1 MYEQEQIK
9 PYGTEGTKREQVE
22 QMFDSIAHSYDTLNH
37 TLSFGVDKIWRKAAI
52 DYLKTL
58 PSPSLQG
65 GSSISANE
73 KTSEPGNCP
82 LPAGRV
88 RGGSSILDIA
98 TGTGDFAILAFQ
110 KLHPQHIVGIDISE
124 GMMQIGR
131 EKVAKLGL
139 SDRITFQNEDCVAL
153 SYPDSSF
160 DAVISAFALR
170 NFQNLDECL
179 KEMHRV
185 MKEDGH
191 LSVVDLC
198 TPVSFPM
205 KQFFFIYKKVVMP
218 ILGKLL
224 SKDKTAYSY
233 LPETMD
239 AVPQAERMQSIIEQA
254 GFHNVNFRRLAF
266 GMCILYTAE
275 K

>member
-9 PYGTEGTKREQVE
+9 PYGETGTKREQVE
-22 QMFDSIAHSYDTLNH
+22 QMFDNIAHSYDTLNH
-37 TLSFGVDKIWRKAAI
+37 TLSLGVDKIWRNNAI
-52 DYLKTL
+52 DFLLK
-58 PSPSLQG
+58 
-65 GSSISANE
+65 NR
-73 KTSEPGNCP
+73 TSTDS
-82 LPAGRV
+82 V
-88 RGGSSILDIA
+88 LDIA
-98 TGTGDFAILAFQ
+98 TGTGDFAIRAFL
-110 KLHPQHIVGIDISE
+110 KLHPQHVVGIDISE

-139 SDRITFQNEDCVAL
+139 SDKISFRNEDCAHL
-153 SYPDSSF
+153 SFADNSF

-198 TPVSFPM
+198 APVSFPM
-205 KQFFFIYKKVVMP
+205 KQLFWFYKKVVMP
-218 ILGKLL
+218 TLGKLL
-224 SKDKTAYSY
+224 SKDSTAYSY
-233 LPETMD
+233 LPDTMD
-239 AVPQAERMQSIIEQA
+239 AVPQAERMQSIIQQA
-254 GFHNVNFRRLAF
+254 GFHHVNFKRLAF

>member
-1 MYEQEQIK
+1 MYDQEQIK
-9 PYGTEGTKREQVE
+9 PYGNEGSKREQVE
-22 QMFDSIAHSYDTLNH
+22 AMFDNIAPTYDTLNH
-37 TLSFGVDKIWRKAAI
+37 TLSFGIDKVWRNKAI
-52 DYLKTL
+52 NYLKPFFTK
-58 PSPSLQG
+58 SHQKEG
-65 GSSISANE
+65 AAWGVNG
-73 KTSEPGNCP
+73 K
-82 LPAGRV
+82 
-88 RGGSSILDIA
+88 ILDVA
-98 TGTGDFAILAFQ
+98 TGTGDFAILAYE
-110 KLHPQHIVGIDISE
+110 KLHPSYIVGCDISE

-131 EKVAKLGL
+131 QKVAKLGL
-139 SDRITFQNEDCVAL
+139 AQNIEFRNEDCSAM
-153 SYPDSSF
+153 SFGSETF

-185 MKEDGH
+185 LVPGGH

-205 KQFFFIYKKVVMP
+205 KQLFWVYKKVVMP
-218 ILGKLL
+218 LLGRIM
-224 SKDKTAYSY
+224 SKDSSAYSY

-239 AVPQAERMQSIIEQA
+239 AVPQAERMQSIITQA
-254 GFHNVNFRRLAF
+254 GFHNAKFKRLIF

>member
-9 PYGTEGTKREQVE
+9 PYGEEGTKREQVE
-22 QMFDSIAHSYDTLNH
+22 QMFDNIAHSYDTLNH
-37 TLSFGVDKIWRKAAI
+37 TLSFGVDRIWRNNAI
-52 DYLKTL
+52 DFLLK
-58 PSPSLQG
+58 
-65 GSSISANE
+65 NR
-73 KTSEPGNCP
+73 TSTDS
-82 LPAGRV
+82 V
-88 RGGSSILDIA
+88 LDIA
-98 TGTGDFAILAFQ
+98 TGTGDFAILAAQ
-110 KLHPQHIVGIDISE
+110 KLHPQRIVGCDISE

-131 EKVAKLGL
+131 EKVEKLGL
-139 SDRITFQNEDCVAL
+139 SDTITFQNEDCAKM
-153 SYPDSSF
+153 SFETGSF

-185 MKEDGH
+185 LKDDGH

-205 KQFFFIYKKVVMP
+205 KQLFSIYKKVVMP
-218 ILGKLL
+218 VLGKLF
-224 SKDKTAYSY
+224 SKDNTAYSY

-239 AVPQAERMQSIIEQA
+239 AVPQAERMQSIILQA
-254 GFHNVNFRRLAF
+254 GFHNVNFKRLAF

>member
-9 PYGTEGTKREQVE
+9 PYGEEGSKREQVE
-22 QMFDSIAHSYDTLNH
+22 QMFDNIAHSYDTLNH
-37 TLSFGVDKIWRKAAI
+37 TLSFGVDKLWRNAAI

-65 GSSISANE
+65 GSRISSN
-73 KTSEPGNCP
+73 
-82 LPAGRV
+82 
-88 RGGSSILDIA
+88 SILDIA
-98 TGTGDFAILAFQ
+98 TGTGDFAILATQ
-110 KLHPQHIVGIDISE
+110 KLNAQKVVGIDISE
-124 GMMQIGR
+124 GMMAIGR
-131 EKVAKLGL
+131 EKVEKLGL
-139 SDRITFQNEDCVAL
+139 KERITFQKEDCARM
-153 SYPDSSF
+153 SFADDSF

-185 MKEDGH
+185 LNESGH
-191 LSVVDLC
+191 LSVIDLC
-198 TPVSFPM
+198 APVSFPM
-205 KQFFFIYKKVVMP
+205 KQLFWLYKKCVMP
-218 ILGKLL
+218 TLGRLL
-224 SKDKTAYSY
+224 SKDNTAYSY

-239 AVPQAERMQSIIEQA
+239 AVPQAERMQAIIEQA
-254 GFHNVNFRRLAF
+254 GFHNVNFKRLAF

>member
-9 PYGTEGTKREQVE
+9 PYGEDGTKREQVE
-22 QMFDSIAHSYDTLNH
+22 QMFDNIAHSYDTLNH
-37 TLSFGVDKIWRKAAI
+37 TLSFGVDRIWRNNAI
-52 DYLKTL
+52 DFLLKNRKSTD
-58 PSPSLQG
+58 S
-65 GSSISANE
+65 
-73 KTSEPGNCP
+73 
-82 LPAGRV
+82 V
-88 RGGSSILDIA
+88 LDIA
-98 TGTGDFAILAFQ
+98 TGTGDFAILAAQ
-110 KLHPQHIVGIDISE
+110 KLHPQHIVGCDISE

-131 EKVAKLGL
+131 EKVAKLRL
-139 SDRITFQNEDCVAL
+139 SDIITFQNEDCAKM
-153 SYPDSSF
+153 SFETNSF

-185 MKEDGH
+185 LREDGH

-205 KQFFFIYKKVVMP
+205 KQFFWLYKKGVMP
-218 ILGKLL
+218 VLGKLF
-224 SKDKTAYSY
+224 SKDNTAYSY

-239 AVPQAERMQSIIEQA
+239 AVPQAERMQSIILQA
-254 GFHNVNFRRLAF
+254 GFHNVNFKRLAF

>member
-1 MYEQEQIK
+1 MYKQEQIK
-9 PYGTEGTKREQVE
+9 PYGEEGTKREQVE
-22 QMFDSIAHSYDTLNH
+22 AMFDNIAPTYDTLNH
-37 TLSFGVDKIWRKAAI
+37 TLSFGIDKIWRNTAI
-52 DYLKTL
+52 NYLLRNRKSTD
-58 PSPSLQG
+58 
-65 GSSISANE
+65 
-73 KTSEPGNCP
+73 
-82 LPAGRV
+82 
-88 RGGSSILDIA
+88 SILDIA
-98 TGTGDFAILAFQ
+98 TGTGDFAILANK
-110 KLHPQHIVGIDISE
+110 KLHPSRIIGVDISE

-131 EKVAKLGL
+131 KKVLQLGL
-139 SDRITFQNEDCVAL
+139 TDKIEFRNEDCANL
-153 SYPDSSF
+153 SFESNSF

-170 NFQNLDECL
+170 NFQNLDQCL

-185 MKEDGH
+185 LAPNGH

-205 KQFFFIYKKVVMP
+205 KQLFWVYKKVVMP

-224 SKDKTAYSY
+224 SKDASAYSY

-239 AVPQAERMQSIIEQA
+239 AVPQAERMQSIISQS
-254 GFHNVNFRRLAF
+254 GFKNANYKRLIF

>member
-1 MYEQEQIK
+1 MYKQEQIK
-9 PYGTEGTKREQVE
+9 PYGEDGTKREQVE
-22 QMFDSIAHSYDTLNH
+22 QMFDNIAHSYDTLNH
-37 TLSFGVDKIWRKAAI
+37 TLSFGVDKIWRNNAI
-52 DYLKTL
+52 DFLLK
-58 PSPSLQG
+58 
-65 GSSISANE
+65 
-73 KTSEPGNCP
+73 KRTSTDS
-82 LPAGRV
+82 V
-88 RGGSSILDIA
+88 LDIA
-98 TGTGDFAILAFQ
+98 TGTGDFAILAAQ
-110 KLHPQHIVGIDISE
+110 KLHPQRIVGCDISE

-139 SDRITFQNEDCVAL
+139 SDIITFQNEDCAKM
-153 SYPDSSF
+153 SFETNSF

-185 MKEDGH
+185 LKEDGH

-205 KQFFFIYKKVVMP
+205 KQFFWLYKKGVMP
-218 ILGKLL
+218 VLGKLF
-224 SKDKTAYSY
+224 SKDNTAYSY

-239 AVPQAERMQSIIEQA
+239 AVPQAERMQSIILQA
-254 GFHNVNFRRLAF
+254 GFHNVNFKRLAF

>member
-1 MYEQEQIK
+1 MYKQEQIK
-9 PYGTEGTKREQVE
+9 PYGEEGTKREQVE
-22 QMFDSIAHSYDTLNH
+22 QMFDNIAHSYDTLNH
-37 TLSFGVDKIWRKAAI
+37 TLSFGVDRIWRNNAI
-52 DYLKTL
+52 DFLLK
-58 PSPSLQG
+58 
-65 GSSISANE
+65 NR
-73 KTSEPGNCP
+73 TSTDS
-82 LPAGRV
+82 V
-88 RGGSSILDIA
+88 LDIA
-98 TGTGDFAILAFQ
+98 TGTGDFAILAAQ
-110 KLHPQHIVGIDISE
+110 KLHPQRIVGCDISE

-131 EKVAKLGL
+131 EKVAKLRL
-139 SDRITFQNEDCVAL
+139 SDIITFQNEDCAKM
-153 SYPDSSF
+153 SFETNSF

-185 MKEDGH
+185 LKEDGH

-205 KQFFFIYKKVVMP
+205 KQFFRLYKRGVMP
-218 ILGKLL
+218 VLGKLF
-224 SKDKTAYSY
+224 SKDNTAYSY

-239 AVPQAERMQSIIEQA
+239 AVPQAERMQSIILQA
-254 GFHNVNFRRLAF
+254 GFHNVNFKRLAF

>member
-1 MYEQEQIK
+1 VYEQEQIK

-22 QMFDSIAHSYDTLNH
+22 QMFDNIAHSYDTLNH
-37 TLSFGVDKIWRKAAI
+37 TLSFGVDRLWRNNAI
-52 DYLKTL
+52 GFLLKNRKSTD
-58 PSPSLQG
+58 S
-65 GSSISANE
+65 
-73 KTSEPGNCP
+73 
-82 LPAGRV
+82 V
-88 RGGSSILDIA
+88 LDIA

-110 KLHPQHIVGIDISE
+110 KLHPQKVVGIDISE
-124 GMMQIGR
+124 GMMNIGR
-131 EKVAKLGL
+131 KKVAKLGL
-139 SDRITFQNEDCVAL
+139 SDHITFQNEDCAAL

-205 KQFFFIYKKVVMP
+205 KQLFYIYKKCVMP

>member
-9 PYGTEGTKREQVE
+9 PYGEEGTKREQVE
-22 QMFDSIAHSYDTLNH
+22 QMFDNIAHSYDTLNH
-37 TLSFGVDKIWRKAAI
+37 TLSFGVDKIWRNNAI
-52 DYLKTL
+52 DFLLK
-58 PSPSLQG
+58 
-65 GSSISANE
+65 
-73 KTSEPGNCP
+73 KRTSTDS
-82 LPAGRV
+82 V
-88 RGGSSILDIA
+88 LDIA
-98 TGTGDFAILAFQ
+98 TGTGDFAILAAQ
-110 KLHPQHIVGIDISE
+110 KLHPQRIVGCDISE

-139 SDRITFQNEDCVAL
+139 SDTITFQNEDCAKM
-153 SYPDSSF
+153 SFDTGSF

-185 MKEDGH
+185 LKDDGH

-205 KQFFFIYKKVVMP
+205 KQLFYIYKKVVMP
-218 ILGKLL
+218 VLGKLF
-224 SKDKTAYSY
+224 SKDNTAYSY

-239 AVPQAERMQSIIEQA
+239 AVPQAERMQSIIQQA
-254 GFHNVNFRRLAF
+254 GFHNVNFKRLAF
-266 GMCILYTAE
+266 GVCILYTA
-275 K
+275 KK

>member
-1 MYEQEQIK
+1 MYKQEQIK
-9 PYGTEGTKREQVE
+9 PYGEEGTKREQVE
-22 QMFDSIAHSYDTLNH
+22 QMFDNIAHSYDTLNH
-37 TLSFGVDKIWRKAAI
+37 TLSFGVDRIWRNNAI
-52 DYLKTL
+52 DFLLK
-58 PSPSLQG
+58 
-65 GSSISANE
+65 NR
-73 KTSEPGNCP
+73 TSTDS
-82 LPAGRV
+82 V
-88 RGGSSILDIA
+88 LDIA
-98 TGTGDFAILAFQ
+98 TGTGDFAILAAQ
-110 KLHPQHIVGIDISE
+110 KLHPQRIVGCDISE

-131 EKVAKLGL
+131 EKVAKLRL
-139 SDRITFQNEDCVAL
+139 SDIITFQNEDCAKM
-153 SYPDSSF
+153 SFETNSF

-185 MKEDGH
+185 LKEDGH

-205 KQFFFIYKKVVMP
+205 KQFFWLYKKGVIPV
-218 ILGKLL
+218 LGKLF
-224 SKDKTAYSY
+224 SKDNTAYSY

-239 AVPQAERMQSIIEQA
+239 AVPQAERMQSIILQA
-254 GFHNVNFRRLAF
+254 GFHNVNFKRLAF

>member
-9 PYGTEGTKREQVE
+9 PYGEEGTKREQVE
-22 QMFDSIAHSYDTLNH
+22 QMFDNIAHSYDTLNH
-37 TLSFGVDKIWRKAAI
+37 TLSFGVDRIWRNNAI
-52 DYLKTL
+52 DFLLK
-58 PSPSLQG
+58 
-65 GSSISANE
+65 NR
-73 KTSEPGNCP
+73 TSTDS
-82 LPAGRV
+82 V
-88 RGGSSILDIA
+88 LDIA
-98 TGTGDFAILAFQ
+98 TGTGDFAILAAQ
-110 KLHPQHIVGIDISE
+110 KLHPQRIVGCDISE

-131 EKVAKLGL
+131 EKVAKLRL
-139 SDRITFQNEDCVAL
+139 SDIITFQNEDCAKM
-153 SYPDSSF
+153 SFETNSF

-170 NFQNLDECL
+170 NFQNLDVCL

-185 MKEDGH
+185 LKEDGH

-205 KQFFFIYKKVVMP
+205 KQFFWLYKKGVMP
-218 ILGKLL
+218 VLGKLF
-224 SKDKTAYSY
+224 SKDNTAYSY

-239 AVPQAERMQSIIEQA
+239 AVPQAERMQSIIQQA
-254 GFHNVNFRRLAF
+254 GFHNVNFKRLAF

>member
-1 MYEQEQIK
+1 
-9 PYGTEGTKREQVE
+9 
-22 QMFDSIAHSYDTLNH
+22 
-37 TLSFGVDKIWRKAAI
+37 
-52 DYLKTL
+52 
-58 PSPSLQG
+58 
-65 GSSISANE
+65 
-73 KTSEPGNCP
+73 
-82 LPAGRV
+82 
-88 RGGSSILDIA
+88 
-98 TGTGDFAILAFQ
+98 
-110 KLHPQHIVGIDISE
+110 
-124 GMMQIGR
+124 MMAIGR
-131 EKVAKLGL
+131 EKVKASGL
-139 SDRITFQNEDCVAL
+139 SDIITFQNEDCAKM
-153 SYPDSSF
+153 SFETGSF

-185 MKEDGH
+185 LADDGH

-205 KQFFFIYKKVVMP
+205 KQLFYIYKKVVMP
-218 ILGKLL
+218 LLGKLF

-239 AVPQAERMQSIIEQA
+239 AVPQAERMQGIIQQA
-254 GFHNVNFRRLAF
+254 GFHNVNFKRLAF